1 VFSSINL
8 IKFYTSLCST
18 GILEGRDHIDFICLL
33 SEMGMVHILSQIWKH
48 LNVEDLG
55 RAQQVCGTWRAC
67 LISDR
72 NAGARW
78 KEAREI
84 YMENPH
90 PNRPPQMRARL
101 LKTSPRKAL
110 SSVSNI
116 LASPTKFEHKRG
128 QDQLPP
134 PVVISPSKYRHKLF
148 TEVTK
153 SVSNFFIFLVLIK
166 SNCEI
171 QLFK

>member
-1 VFSSINL
+1 
-8 IKFYTSLCST
+8 
-18 GILEGRDHIDFICLL
+18 
-33 SEMGMVHILSQIWKH
+33 MVHILSQIWKH
-48 LNVEDLG
+48 LGVEDLG
-55 RAQQVCGTWRAC
+55 RSQQVCGTWRAC

-78 KEAREI
+78 KEAKEI

-90 PNRPPQMRARL
+90 PGRPPQARARL

-116 LASPTKFEHKRG
+116 LASPSKFEHKRS
-128 QDQLPP
+128 QNQLPP

-148 TEVTK
+148 AEVLKCFTK
-153 SVSNFFIFLVLIK
+153 ITI
-166 SNCEI
+166 
-171 QLFK
+171 